1 MNDFNDLPGVP
12 DSSFKQFLWAYSG
25 GELVCTIDYC
35 PLSKSAYLL
44 SAFAGKNEVTRI
56 ICNFTRQ
63 SIERS
68 AECYF
73 SN

>member
-1 MNDFNDLPGVP
+1 MSEFNDLPGVP
-12 DSSFKQFLWAYSG
+12 DSSFRRFLWKYTD

-44 SAFAGKNEVTRI
+44 SAFAGNSDVSRI